1 MGLVTM
7 GDKLLSRGGKL
18 LLASILLNTV
28 PIGYMNVVPL
38 IYLTEIGYD
47 PSVIGVIYAVSALSN
62 AVGLIPMGF
71 LADRYGRK
79 WFIVVGSLI
88 PCLSYAIFGLTL
100 DPAWL
105 IIASALGGVG
115 FAGGFA
121 YAMGNPAI
129 IPLLARSTSEG
140 NRTTLFGLSQGI
152 FTLGLS
158 IGALLS
164 VVPAWLIRILG
175 ESSSAA
181 HSDSY
186 FLMSGIVVAS
196 VLPLLFFVERRSAFS
211 PVSVPGTVAP
221 AAVNVPRRMHAG
233 LRVSS
238 WSVMAKLSAIFALT
252 GLGLG
257 TLVQLLPTWYA
268 LNFGVS
274 EDTVGAW
281 TALANGA
288 SLIII
293 PIIPVLVRRRGT
305 LASSAATGLAA
316 AGFLALMPIVGT
328 FEGAAGLFVLRSVL
342 EAMSW
347 AILLSYTMGIVPE
360 LERAT
365 ATGITFT
372 AWGVGAT
379 LGTYVGGL
387 FLGDGL
393 LTLPFVLGVACYVA
407 ASLALP
413 AFFRGSKLPEELPVL
428 GISREIGRAT
438 DK

>member
-38 IYLTEIGYD
+38 VYLTEIGYD

-100 DPAWL
+100 DSAWL
-105 IIASALGGVG
+105 IFASALGGVG

-181 HSDSY
+181 HSASY

-196 VLPLLFFVERRSAFS
+196 VLPLLFFVERRDTS
-211 PVSVPGTVAP
+211 PISVPGTVAS
-221 AAVNVPRRMHAG
+221 AVVDAPRRMRAG

-316 AGFLALMPIVGT
+316 AAFLALMPIVGT

-379 LGTYVGGL
+379 LGTYAGGL

-393 LTLPFVLGVACYVA
+393 LTLPFVLGVASYVA
-407 ASLALP
+407 ASLALL
-413 AFFRGSKLPEELPVL
+413 AFFRGSKPPEELLVL